1 MNTNVT
7 NRSVIDRL
15 ISAAGAVLA
24 VVCLGASALLF
35 VAHGYVHNQVTSQLA
50 DQHVTFPAAGSP
62 GLAALPAADRAAVE
76 KYAGQQLT
84 TGAQAKVFADNYIKV
99 HLAGVADGKTYSQV
113 SALAQAAP
121 TDTKLAGQVQ
131 TLFRGE
137 TLRGLLLNGYAFDT
151 MGSIALIA
159 AWAALVAGLLLAV
172 LTGLGLRHARR
183 VEIAVTVPT
192 PAPALV

>member
-1 MNTNVT
+1 M

-15 ISAAGAVLA
+15 ISATGALIA
-24 VVCLGASALLF
+24 VVLLGASALLF
-35 VAHGYVHNQVTSQLA
+35 VAHGYVHNQVTSQLTE
-50 DQHVTFPAAGSP
+50 QKIMFPAAGSP
-62 GLAALPAADRAAVE
+62 GLAKLPDADRQQVE

-99 HLAGVADGKTYSQV
+99 HLGFVATGKTYAEV
-113 SALAQAAP
+113 SAAAQAAP
-121 TDTKLAGQVQ
+121 TDTVLAGQVQ

-151 MGSIALIA
+151 MGSFALIA
-159 AWAALVAGLLLAV
+159 AWIALVSGLLLVV

-183 VEIAVTVPT
+183 FDISIVVPDT
-192 PAPALV
+192 AAALV